1 MTFRYNYS
9 LLIDDAMRSV
19 IKNILQQ
26 IQQYGLT
33 DDHHFFITFDCNHES
48 VKISSKLKAEYPID
62 LSIVLQHQ
70 FENLYIDDNGF
81 SVTLRFQGL
90 KENIYIPYK
99 AIKAFSDPSVHFVLD
114 FTNEEDLESILEER
128 ESDKEDNR
136 KVDDVEDDENI
147 IDISELIK
155 KRTNGN

>member
-26 IQQYGLT
+26 IQQYGLN
-33 DDHHFFITFDCNHES
+33 DDHHFFITFDCKHEF
-48 VKISSKLKAEYPID
+48 VKISSKLKSEYPID

-81 SVTLRFQGL
+81 SVTLRFKGV

-114 FTNEEDLESILEER
+114 FRNEEDLESILEER
-128 ESDKEDNR
+128 ENDTEDK
-136 KVDDVEDDENI
+136 VIGDENI

>member
-1 MTFRYNYS
+1 MTFKYNYGV
-9 LLIDDAMRSV
+9 LIDDAMRSV

-26 IQQYGLT
+26 VQKHGLT
-33 DDHHFFITFDCNHES
+33 ANHHFFITFDCNYAF

-70 FENLYIDDNGF
+70 FEDLYVDDNGF
-81 SVTLRFQGL
+81 SITLRFKGL
-90 KENIYIPYK
+90 RENIYIPYK
-99 AIKAFSDPSVHFVLD
+99 SITAFSDPSVHFVLD
-114 FTNEEDLESILEER
+114 FTNEEDLESILEG
-128 ESDKEDNR
+128 KENNT
-136 KVDDVEDDENI
+136 KDDHGDYETEDDKNI